1 MANYNLG
8 ANGNFVIY
16 TDQSGSTIY
25 DSGGPGTNYGD
36 SENFYA
42 LIAPQYATGTLTL
55 NLTSFRSE
63 TSYDYLRIYSGISTS
78 SAYSYSDSTAGG
90 ICLAVFNG
98 SSVTVPQTITSST
111 GRAYIRWSSDA
122 SVNDTG
128 FALSWTG
135 SGFYTVDSASNVPNN
150 KYALNLPKS
159 DASTGAYITF
169 DKGLFTGSTLTEDK
183 DILFGAWKI
192 GRAHV

>member
-1 MANYNLG
+1 ML
-8 ANGNFVIY
+8 FR
-16 TDQSGSTIY
+16 
-25 DSGGPGTNYGD
+25 SGGPSTNYGD
-36 SENFYA
+36 NENLYV

-63 TSYDYLRIYSGISTS
+63 TNYDYLRIYSGISTS

-135 SGFYTVDSASNVPNN
+135 SGFYTVDSSSNVPNN

-169 DKGLFTGSTLTEDK
+169 DKGLFTGSTLTADK
-183 DILFGAWKI
+183 DIDRKSTRLNSS
-192 GRAHV
+192 H

>member
-63 TSYDYLRIYSGISTS
+63 TSYDYLRIYSNIPPDRKSTRLNS
-78 SAYSYSDSTAGG
+78 S
-90 ICLAVFNG
+90 
-98 SSVTVPQTITSST
+98 
-111 GRAYIRWSSDA
+111 
-122 SVNDTG
+122 
-128 FALSWTG
+128 
-135 SGFYTVDSASNVPNN
+135 
-150 KYALNLPKS
+150 
-159 DASTGAYITF
+159 
-169 DKGLFTGSTLTEDK
+169 
-183 DILFGAWKI
+183 
-192 GRAHV
+192 H